1 MNKIQEILG
10 KFKPYGETN
19 LPSLA
24 KSFLDLFQNQ
34 FEPASESFI
43 LNFSDFDEIDLLYTP
58 TNIDKDGNIK
68 SVDAKYDKI
77 LFHTLVGAINH
88 YLPIL
93 EKKGLLS

>member
-1 MNKIQEILG
+1 LSE
-10 KFKPYGETN
+10 FKPYGETN

-43 LNFSDFDEIDLLYTP
+43 LNFSDFDEIELLYTP
-58 TNIDKDGNIK
+58 TNMDENGNVEG
-68 SVDAKYDKI
+68 VDAKYDKI